1 MSEEHTPA
9 PQGKPYATL
18 IAAVIFLLAS
28 LLVAAMLLSG
38 ALNPLAILQPSSPPP
53 PQPTLTA
60 SPTPTASPQPNQTVI
75 PSPSA
80 TPTPASSASPT
91 PEQATWAIGVAA
103 LQTNSDPAITARLGE
118 ALQAADPAPALS
130 SPLEVREVRLLPAE
144 GGIATINP
152 AQDAPGCALLL
163 IWEPVGSSL
172 MRVYLLASPSP
183 PLLAQIEARAEA
195 WQLLT
200 PATFPLIVRAQGDE
214 AFVAGVALGLLELLQ
229 GAIEPALT
237 RVQALVALSPD
248 LPRQTAAYNEAVL
261 DFLRALAADRQGDL
275 IAALEAYSQAIRL
288 RSDFV
293 AALVNRS
300 NIYLQAGDTA
310 AALEGYN
317 RALAIE
323 PEQVAA
329 LYNRALAYRA
339 QGDQVAALED
349 AERLALLYAEAW
361 SINLRGLIA
370 YELGD
375 SEAALADFRQ
385 AALLAPQDP
394 TPLFNE
400 ALTLARMGE
409 HGQALVV
416 LDALIE
422 LQPQNPV
429 FHLYLGDAF
438 RLVGEY
444 GQAERAYSEAIALN
458 PRYLE
463 AYLRRG
469 RLRIEGGDPQGALT
483 DAAQAL
489 ELAPQ
494 SGEAYWIKGD
504 ALLADEDFAGA
515 EEAYS
520 AALGAGLDD
529 PAIYAARG
537 WALHRLRF
545 RSAAIENYQQALAL
559 GHTDPLTLNR
569 LGFALYDAGRYEEA
583 LDAMLAAVNA
593 GLDTAEGY
601 AGLALA
607 LDANIR
613 RDEAE
618 QQYAHALEI
627 DNRYGKAAFL
637 AEQPLWSQAAVSR
650 AVTILRRMGIDPYAE
665 D

>member
-1 MSEEHTPA
+1 M
-9 PQGKPYATL
+9 
-18 IAAVIFLLAS
+18 VFLLAS
-28 LLVAAMLLSG
+28 LIIAALLLSG
-38 ALNPLAILQPSSPPP
+38 ALNPLAILRPAANPPL
-53 PQPTLTA
+53 QPTFTA
-60 SPTPTASPQPNQTVI
+60 SPAPTTSPLSTQTAV
-75 PSPSA
+75 PPPSA
-80 TPTPASSASPT
+80 TPVPTSNASPT
-91 PEQATWAIGVAA
+91 PEQIVWVIGVAA
-103 LQTNSDPAITARLGE
+103 LQADADPAITARLSE
-118 ALQAADPAPALS
+118 ALQTASPAPALS
-130 SPLEVREVRLLPAE
+130 APLEVREVRLSLVD
-144 GGIATINP
+144 GGIAAINP
-152 AQDAPGCALLL
+152 AQDAPDCALLL
-163 IWEPVGSSL
+163 VWEPTGSSL
-172 MRVYLLASPSP
+172 RRVYLLAPPSP

-195 WQLLT
+195 WQLPT
-200 PATFPLIVRAQGDE
+200 PAAFPLIVQVEGDE
-214 AFVAGVALGLLELLQ
+214 AFVAGMTLGFLELLQ
-229 GAIEPALT
+229 GTAEPAQA
-237 RVQALVALSPD
+237 RAQALAALLPD

-261 DFLRALAADRQGDL
+261 DFLQALAAEQQGDP

-288 RSDFV
+288 RSDFT
-293 AALVNRS
+293 AALINRA

-317 RALAIE
+317 KALAVD

-339 QGDQVAALED
+339 QGNWTASLED
-349 AERLALLYAEAW
+349 AEQLALRYPEAW
-361 SINLRGLIA
+361 SVNLRGLIA
-370 YELGD
+370 YEMGD
-375 SEAALADFRQ
+375 HETALANFRQ
-385 AALLAPQDP
+385 ASQLAPQDP
-394 TPLFNE
+394 VPLFNE

-409 HGQALVV
+409 HGRALVV

-438 RLVGEY
+438 RLVGEDE
-444 GQAERAYSEAIALN
+444 QAGRAYSEAIALN
-458 PRYLE
+458 PQYAE

-469 RLRIEGGDPQGALT
+469 RLRVESGDPQGALA

-489 ELAPQ
+489 ELDPQ
-494 SGEAYWIKGD
+494 SSEAYWIRGD
-504 ALLADEDFAGA
+504 ALLAEEDFAAA

-520 AALGAGLDD
+520 AALGAGLND

-559 GHTDPLTLNR
+559 GYADPVTLNR

-593 GLDTAEGY
+593 GLNTAEGY

-627 DNRYGKAAFL
+627 DSRYGKAAFL

-650 AVTILRRMGIDPYAE
+650 AVTILRRLGVDPYAE